1 MKYGENV
8 NFEQNNDDDVTK
20 NGDVTTNYSHN
31 EKGNS
36 PMNRFVL
43 RKIITFLSDFFF
55 KLWKVFFFKDI
66 FQSALLYDNIEL
78 N

>member
-43 RKIITFLSDFFF
+43 RKVITFLSDFFF
-55 KLWKVFFFKDI
+55 KL
-66 FQSALLYDNIEL
+66 
-78 N
+78 